1 MLNYPL
7 QVGKLE
13 DEDLTPSPL
22 NEKLAPNPFPGLRPF
37 SLDECHLFFGREG
50 HADEILEKLSHRRA
64 VTVLGYS
71 GSGKSSLMYCGL
83 IPMLYGGFMTQ
94 SSPLWKVVIARPG
107 SSPIENLT
115 DSIISVIA
123 ADGRLDETDLQIHKA
138 VISSVLRSG
147 SNGLVEICNYIQT
160 ELKENVFFLI
170 DQFEELFKY
179 KDSKSENADNESIE
193 YVNLIL
199 NTVNQSRTP
208 AYVAL
213 SMRADFLGN
222 CSEFPGLTE
231 LVNSSNYLVPQMT
244 REQKRLVIEGPVAV
258 GGGKI
263 SQRLVKRLLSDI
275 GDNQDQL
282 PILQHAL
289 MRTWNYWVAYREP
302 GEPMD
307 LRHYNAVGQI
317 SQALSLHANEAYDE
331 LSTNERVI
339 AETLFKAITE
349 KSQESQGTRRPSKI
363 ALIAELA
370 EVSEG
375 EVITVVDKFR
385 QSGRSFLMPSHQVE
399 LTSDTVVELSH
410 ESLMRIWNRLSGW
423 VDEENESARMYK
435 RVSEAAAMYQIGKTS
450 LWRPPDLQLAL
461 NWQKKQNPSRAWA
474 QRYDIAFER
483 AIVFLDTSRITFE
496 AELKNQE
503 MLQRRMLR
511 RARITA
517 IILGIAFLVSIGFFF
532 YGLINNIR
540 AQKERDIAQQ
550 ETRKAVAA
558 RKDAETQREIAE
570 ERTREVVRQEQRL
583 KASYAQLEKA
593 LTETRKAKEFALQQA
608 SIALAAEKVARE
620 SGEKEK
626 IANTEAQAQTVI
638 AKKEF
643 ERANGLYFLT
653 VAQSLEAKSEG
664 IDDEQLA
671 GLTAMQG
678 YLFHTK
684 YDGPKYDPYVFR
696 GLYYALAKLSGFNY
710 NAAKVP
716 GGLKNKM
723 FALAVSQKTEKFYT
737 TGNDGR
743 IMRGSFADLKTE
755 EPFYSNSGY
764 ANRVLALSKDE
775 KYLVNGSDSSN
786 VEIFNLESPERAPK
800 KVNGHRASI
809 SDIKFLPDNSGFI
822 SVSADRTMRLTNH
835 LTGQSR
841 NVLNLP
847 YDVKSIDISPDG
859 KWIAGASTSGV
870 LLLINTA
877 DYTFKEL
884 LKESSGRILSVAFN
898 PANPNQIAFGSEV
911 FLGTDKS
918 VISKGLV
925 RIIDLNTQK
934 IKELSGHKAGV
945 IDVEFSPDG
954 KLLASAGL
962 DRRLQM
968 WVVDHE
974 EDLPIVMDNNNGN
987 VWHVA
992 FANDSKFL
1000 VASCNEGEIR
1010 VYPTDTRLLA
1020 DKVCPSL
1027 KRNMT
1032 QEEWRIYVGSDIDY
1046 ESTCR
1051 SLLIKDF

>member
-7 QVGKLE
+7 QVGKSE

-22 NEKLAPNPFPGLRPF
+22 SEKLTPNPFPGLRPF
-37 SLDECHLFFGREG
+37 SSDECHLFFGREG
-50 HADEILEKLSHRRA
+50 HADEILEKLAHNKV

-94 SSPLWKVVIARPG
+94 HSPLWKVVISRPG

-115 DSIISVIA
+115 DSIIAVLA
-123 ADGRLDETDLQIHKA
+123 ADGRLDESDIQIHKA

-147 SNGLVEICNYIQT
+147 SNGLVEICNYIRT
-160 ELKENVFFLI
+160 ELNENVFFLI

-179 KDSKSENADNESIE
+179 RESKAENAENESIE

-199 NTVNQSRTP
+199 NTVAQSHSS

-213 SMRADFLGN
+213 SMRADFMGN
-222 CSEFPGLTE
+222 CAEFRGLTE

-258 GGGKI
+258 GGGRI
-263 SQRLVKRLLSDI
+263 SKRLVKRLLSDI

-289 MRTWNYWVAYREP
+289 MRTWNYWLAYREP

-307 LRHYNAVGQI
+307 LRHYNAIGQI

-331 LSTNERVI
+331 LTTNERIV

-363 ALIAELA
+363 GLIAELA

-375 EVITVVDKFR
+375 EVIAIVDKFR
-385 QSGRSFLMPSHQVE
+385 QPGRSFLMPSDQVE
-399 LTSDTVVELSH
+399 LTTDSIIELSH

-423 VDEENESARMYK
+423 VDEEYESARMYK

-511 RARITA
+511 RARIVS
-517 IILGIAFLVSIGFFF
+517 IILGIALLFSIGLFF
-532 YGLINNIR
+532 YGLINKFQ
-540 AQKERDIAQQ
+540 AEKEKEFAQQ
-550 ETRKAVAA
+550 ETKKAIAA
-558 RKDAETQREIAE
+558 RKDAEKQRSIAQAETKKVQQKE
-570 ERTREVVRQEQRL
+570 EELRLSVIKLETALIETRLAKDFAQEQYLEAKRQTNL
-583 KASYAQLEKA
+583 AIESSIKEKAANEVAQAKTIVATQALEKA
-593 LTETRKAKEFALQQA
+593 DR
-608 SIALAAEKVARE
+608 
-620 SGEKEK
+620 
-626 IANTEAQAQTVI
+626 
-638 AKKEF
+638 
-643 ERANGLYFLT
+643 LYYLT

-664 IDDEQLA
+664 IDDKELA

-684 YDGPKYDPYVFR
+684 YNGPKYDPYVFR
-696 GLYYALAKLSGFNY
+696 GLYYALTKLAGKNY

-723 FALAVSQKTEKFYT
+723 FALAVSQKTDKFYT

-743 IMRGSFADLKTE
+743 IMRGSFVDLKTDA
-755 EPFYSNSGY
+755 PFAVNKGY

-775 KYLVNGSDSSN
+775 KYLINGSDSSN
-786 VEIFNLESPERAPK
+786 VEIFNMEFPDRAPK
-800 KVNGHRASI
+800 KVKGHRASV

-822 SVSADRTMRLTNH
+822 SISADRTMRLTNQV
-835 LTGQSR
+835 TGQSK

-847 YDVKSIDISPDG
+847 FDLKSIDISPDG
-859 KWIAGASTSGV
+859 KWIVGASTAGV
-870 LLLINTA
+870 LLLINTS

-884 LKESSGRILSVAFN
+884 LRESSSRILSVAFN
-898 PANPNQIAFGSEV
+898 PARPNLIAFGSEV
-911 FLGTDKS
+911 LGEAKT
-918 VISKGLV
+918 INKGTV
-925 RIIDLNTQK
+925 KIIDLNTQK
-934 IKELSGHKAGV
+934 VKELSGHKAGV

-992 FANDSKFL
+992 FASDTNFL

-1010 VYPTDTRLLA
+1010 VYPTDIRMLA
-1020 DKVCPSL
+1020 DKVCPGLS
-1027 KRNMT
+1027 RNMT
-1032 QEEWRIYVGSDIDY
+1032 KEEWRIYVGSDIIY
-1046 ESTCR
+1046 ESTCK

>member
-13 DEDLTPSPL
+13 DDELTPSPL
-22 NEKLAPNPFPGLRPF
+22 NEKLTLNPFPGLRPF
-37 SLDECHLFFGREG
+37 SLEECHLFFGREG
-50 HADEILEKLSHRRA
+50 HADEILEKLAQHRA

-83 IPMLYGGFMTQ
+83 IPLLYGGFMTQ
-94 SSPLWKVVIARPG
+94 NSPQWKVVITRPG
-107 SSPIENLT
+107 SSPIENLA
-115 DSIISVIA
+115 DSIVGVLS
-123 ADGRLDETDLQIHKA
+123 ADGRLEETDLQIHKA

-170 DQFEELFKY
+170 DQFEELFRY
-179 KDSKSENADNESIE
+179 KESKVEGSDNESIE

-199 NTVNQSRTP
+199 NTVNQSRTS

-213 SMRADFLGN
+213 SMRADFMGN
-222 CSEFPGLTE
+222 CAEFPGLTE

-258 GGGKI
+258 GGGRI

-289 MRTWNYWVAYREP
+289 MRTWNYWIAYREP

-307 LRHYNAVGQI
+307 IRHYNAIGQI

-331 LSTNERVI
+331 LTSNEKSI
-339 AETLFKAITE
+339 AEILFKAITE

-370 EVSEG
+370 GVSDG
-375 EVITVVDKFR
+375 EVIDVVDKFR
-385 QSGRSFLMPSHQVE
+385 QTGRSFLMPSYQVE
-399 LTSDTVVELSH
+399 LTSDSFIELSH

-423 VDEENESARMYK
+423 VDEEYESSRMYK
-435 RVSEAAAMYQIGKTS
+435 RVSDASAMYQIGKTS

-511 RARITA
+511 RARIVN
-517 IILGIAFLVSIGFFF
+517 IILGIALLVSIGFFF
-532 YGLINNIR
+532 YGLINNIQ
-540 AQKERDIAQQ
+540 AQKDKELAQQ
-550 ETRKAVAA
+550 QTKKAVAA
-558 RKDAETQREIAE
+558 REDAEKQRSIAQAETKKVLRKEEELRQSVIKLENALIETRLAKDFAQAQYLEAKRQTNLAIESSIKEKAANEIAQAK
-570 ERTREVVRQEQRL
+570 TIVATQ
-583 KASYAQLEKA
+583 ALEKA
-593 LTETRKAKEFALQQA
+593 DR
-608 SIALAAEKVARE
+608 
-620 SGEKEK
+620 
-626 IANTEAQAQTVI
+626 
-638 AKKEF
+638 
-643 ERANGLYFLT
+643 LYFLT

-664 IDDEQLA
+664 IDDKELA

-684 YDGPKYDPYVFR
+684 YDGKKYDPYVFR
-696 GLYYALAKLSGFNY
+696 GLYYSLAKLSGYSY
-710 NAAKVP
+710 NAAKVQ

-723 FALAVSQKTEKFYT
+723 FALAVSQKSDQFFT

-743 IMRGSFADLKTE
+743 ITKGSYLTLATSA
-755 EPFYSNSGY
+755 PFYANTGY
-764 ANRVLALSKDE
+764 ANKVLALSKDE
-775 KYLVNGSDSSN
+775 RYLVNGSDSTAL
-786 VEIFNLESPERAPK
+786 EIFNLDTPEKAPK
-800 KVNGHRASI
+800 RIKGHKSSVN
-809 SDIKFLPDNSGFI
+809 DIKFFPNKSGFV
-822 SVSADRTMRLTNH
+822 SVSSDRTMRVTDQ
-835 LTGQSR
+835 LTGQS
-841 NVLNLP
+841 NKVLTLP
-847 YDVKSIDISPDG
+847 YVLKSIDISPNGD
-859 KWIAGASTSGV
+859 WIFGASASGALV
-870 LLLINTA
+870 MISTT
-877 DYTFKEL
+877 DYTYKEIVN
-884 LKESSGRILSVAFN
+884 EPNSRILSVAIN
-898 PANPNQIAFGSEV
+898 PTKPNLVAYGSEAIIDNRTV
-911 FLGTDKS
+911 
-918 VISKGLV
+918 SKGLV
-925 RIIDLNTQK
+925 KVMDLTTMK
-934 IKELSGHKAGV
+934 VKELSGHKAGV
-945 IDVEFSPDG
+945 IDLEYSPDG

-968 WVVDHE
+968 WVVDKE

-987 VWHVA
+987 VWRVA
-992 FANDSKFL
+992 FASGSDYL

-1010 VYPTDTRLLA
+1010 VYPTDTRILA
-1020 DKVCPSL
+1020 EKVCPNL
-1027 KRNMT
+1027 NRNMT
-1032 QEEWRIYVGSDIDY
+1032 KEEWRIYVGADIEY
-1046 ESTCR
+1046 ESTCK

>member
-1 MLNYPL
+1 MVNYPL
-7 QVGKLE
+7 QVGE
-13 DEDLTPSPL
+13 SENEELTPSL
-22 NEKLAPNPFPGLRPF
+22 FNEKFDPNPFPGLRPF

-50 HADEILEKLSHRRA
+50 HADEILEKLAHNRV

-94 SSPLWKVVIARPG
+94 NSPLWKVVISRPG
-107 SSPIENLT
+107 SAPIENLT
-115 DSIISVIA
+115 DSIIAVLA
-123 ADGRLDETDLQIHKA
+123 ADGRLDESDIQIHKA

-147 SNGLVEICNYIQT
+147 SNGLVEVCNYIRT
-160 ELKENVFFLI
+160 ELNENVFFLI

-179 KDSKSENADNESIE
+179 RESKTENAHNESIE

-199 NTVNQSRTP
+199 NTVAQSHSS

-213 SMRADFLGN
+213 SMRSDFIGN
-222 CSEFPGLTE
+222 CAEFRGLTE

-258 GGGKI
+258 GGGRI
-263 SQRLVKRLLSDI
+263 SKRLVKRLLSDI
-275 GDNQDQL
+275 GDDQDQL

-289 MRTWNYWVAYREP
+289 MRTWNYWLAYREP

-307 LRHYNAVGQI
+307 LRHYNAIGQV
-317 SQALSLHANEAYDE
+317 SRALSLHANEAYDE
-331 LSTNERVI
+331 LSTNERIV

-349 KSQESQGTRRPSKI
+349 KSKETQGTRRPSKI
-363 ALIAELA
+363 GLIAELA

-385 QSGRSFLMPSHQVE
+385 QSGRSFLMPSDQVE
-399 LTSDTVVELSH
+399 LTSDSVIELSH

-423 VDEENESARMYK
+423 VNEENESARMYK

-511 RARITA
+511 RARIVN
-517 IILGIAFLVSIGFFF
+517 IVLGIALLFSIGLFF
-532 YGLINNIR
+532 YGLMNKIQ
-540 AQKERDIAQQ
+540 AQKEKETAQQ
-550 ETRKAVAA
+550 QTRKANSAL
-558 RKDAETQREIAE
+558 AEAKIQRALAEAKTREVLAAE
-570 ERTREVVRQEQRL
+570 ERL
-583 KASYAQLEKA
+583 KSKNVELEKA
-593 LTETRKAKEFALQQA
+593 LVETRLSKEFAQQQA
-608 SIALAAEKVARE
+608 IRAQISEKAAIA
-620 SGEKEK
+620 SGEKA
-626 IANTEAQAQTVI
+626 IAANLEAQVQKQNALKQY
-638 AKKEF
+638 
-643 ERANGLYFLT
+643 ERANGLYHLT

-664 IDDEQLA
+664 IDDKELA

-678 YLFHTK
+678 YLFHTE
-684 YDGPKYDPYVFR
+684 YNGPKYDPYVFR
-696 GLYYALAKLSGFNY
+696 GLYYALTKLAGKNY

-723 FALAVSQKTEKFYT
+723 FALAVSQKTDKFFT

-743 IMRGSFADLKTE
+743 IMRGSFVDLKTDA
-755 EPFYSNSGY
+755 PFASNIGY

-786 VEIFNLESPERAPK
+786 VEIFDLEFPDRAPK
-800 KVNGHRASI
+800 KVKGHRASI
-809 SDIKFLPDNSGFI
+809 LDIKFLPDNSSFI
-822 SVSADRTMRLTNH
+822 SISADRTMRLTNQV
-835 LTGQSR
+835 TGQSR

-847 YDVKSIDISPDG
+847 IDLKSIDISPDG
-859 KWIAGASTSGV
+859 KWIIGGSTSGV
-870 LLLINTA
+870 LLLINTS

-884 LKESSGRILSVAFN
+884 LKESSNRILSVAFN
-898 PANPNQIAFGSEV
+898 PARPNLIALGSEV
-911 FLGTDKS
+911 LGEAKT
-918 VISKGLV
+918 INKGRV
-925 RIIDLNTQK
+925 NIIDLNTQK
-934 IKELSGHKAGV
+934 VKELSGHKAGV

-974 EDLPIVMDNNNGN
+974 EDLPIVMDNNNGS

-992 FANDSKFL
+992 FANDSNFL

-1010 VYPTDTRLLA
+1010 VYPTDTRMLA
-1020 DKVCPSL
+1020 NKVCPRL
-1027 KRNMT
+1027 TRNMT
-1032 QEEWRIYVGSDIDY
+1032 KEEWRIYVGSDIKY
-1046 ESTCR
+1046 QTTCR

>member
-1 MLNYPL
+1 MNYPL

-13 DEDLTPSPL
+13 DDELTPSPL
-22 NEKLAPNPFPGLRPF
+22 NEKLTSNPFPGLRPF
-37 SLDECHLFFGREG
+37 SLEECHLFFGREG
-50 HADEILEKLSHRRA
+50 HADEILEKLAQHRA

-94 SSPLWKVVIARPG
+94 NSPLWKVVIARPG

-115 DSIISVIA
+115 DSIIAVLA
-123 ADGRLDETDLQIHKA
+123 ADGRLEESDVQIHKA

-179 KDSKSENADNESIE
+179 KESKTENADNESIE

-199 NTVNQSRTP
+199 NTVKQSRTS
-208 AYVAL
+208 AYIAL
-213 SMRADFLGN
+213 SMRADFMGN
-222 CSEFPGLTE
+222 CAEFPGLTE

-244 REQKRLVIEGPVAV
+244 REQKRLVIEGPVSV
-258 GGGKI
+258 GGGRI

-289 MRTWNYWVAYREP
+289 MRTWNYWVTYREP

-307 LRHYNAVGQI
+307 LRHYNAIGQI

-331 LSTNERVI
+331 LTASERTI

-349 KSQESQGTRRPSKI
+349 KSQDVQGTRRASKI
-363 ALIAELA
+363 GLIAELA

-375 EVITVVDKFR
+375 EVISVVDKFR
-385 QSGRSFLMPSHQVE
+385 QSGRSFLMPSYQFE
-399 LTSDTVVELSH
+399 LTSDSVIELSH
-410 ESLMRIWNRLSGW
+410 ESLMRIWNRLAGW
-423 VDEENESARMYK
+423 VDDESESARMYK
-435 RVSEAAAMYQIGKTS
+435 RVSDAAAMYQIGKTS

-474 QRYDIAFER
+474 QRYDIAYER

-511 RARITA
+511 RARITS
-517 IILGIAFLVSIGFFF
+517 IILGIALLFSIGMFL
-532 YGLINNIR
+532 YGLINNIQ
-540 AQKERDIAQQ
+540 AQKDKELAQQ
-550 ETRKAVAA
+550 ETKKAVAA
-558 RKDAETQREIAE
+558 RKDAEKSRLIAE
-570 ERTREVVRQEQRL
+570 ERTREVERQEKLL
-583 KASYAQLEKA
+583 KASYAQLERA
-593 LTETRKAKEFALQQA
+593 LADTRLAKEFALRQA
-608 SIALAAEKVARE
+608 SLALAAEKVARE

-626 IANTEAQAQTVI
+626 VANLEAQAQTVL

-664 IDDEQLA
+664 IDDKELA

-696 GLYYALAKLSGFNY
+696 GLYYALAKLSGLNY

-755 EPFYSNSGY
+755 EPFYSNVGY

-786 VEIFNLESPERAPK
+786 VEIFNLEFPDRAPK
-800 KVNGHRASI
+800 KVKGHRASI
-809 SDIKFLPDNSGFI
+809 SDIKFLPDGSGFI

-835 LTGQSR
+835 VTGQSR

-847 YDVKSIDISPDG
+847 FDLKSIDISPDG
-859 KWIAGASTSGV
+859 KWIVGASTSGV
-870 LLLINTA
+870 LLLINAT
-877 DYTFKEL
+877 DYSFKEL

-898 PANPNQIAFGSEV
+898 PVRPNQIAFGSEV

-1020 DKVCPSL
+1020 DKICPNL

-1032 QEEWRIYVGSDIDY
+1032 QEEWRIYVGSDIEY
-1046 ESTCR
+1046 ESTCK

>member
-1 MLNYPL
+1 MVNYPL
-7 QVGKLE
+7 QVGESE
-13 DEDLTPSPL
+13 DEEITPFPL

-50 HADEILEKLSHRRA
+50 HADEILEKLAHNRV

-94 SSPLWKVVIARPG
+94 NSPLWKVVIARPG

-115 DSIISVIA
+115 DSIIAVLA
-123 ADGRLDETDLQIHKA
+123 ADGRLDESDIQIHRA

-147 SNGLVEICNYIQT
+147 SNGLVEICNYIRT
-160 ELKENVFFLI
+160 ELNENVFFLI

-179 KDSKSENADNESIE
+179 RESKVENADNESIE

-199 NTVNQSRTP
+199 NTVAQSHSSV
-208 AYVAL
+208 YVAL

-258 GGGKI
+258 GGGRI
-263 SQRLVKRLLSDI
+263 SKRLVKRLLSDI

-289 MRTWNYWVAYREP
+289 MRTWNYWLAYREP

-307 LRHYNAVGQI
+307 LRHYNAIGQI

-331 LSTNERVI
+331 LTTNERIV

-363 ALIAELA
+363 GLIAELA

-385 QSGRSFLMPSHQVE
+385 QSGRSFLMPSDQVQ
-399 LTSDTVVELSH
+399 LTTDSIIELSH

-423 VDEENESARMYK
+423 VDEEYESARMYK

-511 RARITA
+511 RARITS
-517 IILGIAFLVSIGFFF
+517 IILGIAFLFSMGMFL
-532 YGLINNIR
+532 YGLINNIQ
-540 AQKERDIAQQ
+540 AQKDKEIAQQ
-550 ETRKAVAA
+550 ETKKAVAA
-558 RKDAETQREIAE
+558 RKDAEEQRSIAQAETKKVQQKEEELRQSVIKLEIALIE
-570 ERTREVVRQEQRL
+570 TRLAKDFAQAQYLEAKRQTNLAIESSIKEKAANEV
-583 KASYAQLEKA
+583 AQAKTIVATQALEKA
-593 LTETRKAKEFALQQA
+593 DR
-608 SIALAAEKVARE
+608 
-620 SGEKEK
+620 
-626 IANTEAQAQTVI
+626 
-638 AKKEF
+638 
-643 ERANGLYFLT
+643 LYYLT

-664 IDDEQLA
+664 IDDKELA

-678 YLFHTK
+678 YLFHTE
-684 YDGPKYDPYVFR
+684 YNGPKYDPYVFR
-696 GLYYALAKLSGFNY
+696 GLYYALTKLAGKNY

-723 FALAVSQKTEKFYT
+723 FALAVSQKTDKFFT

-743 IMRGSFADLKTE
+743 IMRGSFVDLKTDA
-755 EPFYSNSGY
+755 PFASNKGY

-786 VEIFNLESPERAPK
+786 VEIFDLEFPDRAPK
-800 KVNGHRASI
+800 KVKGHRASI
-809 SDIKFLPDNSGFI
+809 LDIKFLPDNSGFI
-822 SVSADRTMRLTNH
+822 SISADRTMRLTNQV
-835 LTGQSR
+835 TGQSR

-847 YDVKSIDISPDG
+847 FDLKSIDISPDG
-859 KWIAGASTSGV
+859 KWIIGGSTSGV
-870 LLLINTA
+870 LLLINTS

-884 LKESSGRILSVAFN
+884 LKEPSNRILSVAFN
-898 PANPNQIAFGSEV
+898 PARPNLIAVGSEV
-911 FLGTDKS
+911 LGEAKK
-918 VISKGLV
+918 INKGTV
-925 RIIDLNTQK
+925 KIIDLNTQK
-934 IKELSGHKAGV
+934 VKELSGHKAGV

-992 FANDSKFL
+992 FASDTNFL

-1010 VYPTDTRLLA
+1010 VYPTDIRMLA
-1020 DKVCPSL
+1020 DKVCPGL
-1027 KRNMT
+1027 TRNMT
-1032 QEEWRIYVGSDIDY
+1032 KEEWRIYVGSDIKY
-1046 ESTCR
+1046 QSTCR

>member
-1 MLNYPL
+1 MVNYPL
-7 QVGKLE
+7 QVGESE
-13 DEDLTPSPL
+13 DEEITPFPL

-50 HADEILEKLSHRRA
+50 HADEILEKLAHNRV

-94 SSPLWKVVIARPG
+94 NSPLWKVVIARPG

-115 DSIISVIA
+115 DSIIAVLA
-123 ADGRLDETDLQIHKA
+123 ADGRLDESDIQIHRA

-147 SNGLVEICNYIQT
+147 SNGLVEICNYIRT
-160 ELKENVFFLI
+160 ELNENVFFLI

-179 KDSKSENADNESIE
+179 RESKVENADNESIE

-199 NTVNQSRTP
+199 NTVAQSHSS

-258 GGGKI
+258 GGGRI
-263 SQRLVKRLLSDI
+263 SKRLVKRLLSDI

-289 MRTWNYWVAYREP
+289 MRTWNYWLAYREP

-307 LRHYNAVGQI
+307 LRHYNAIGQI

-331 LSTNERVI
+331 LTTNERIV

-363 ALIAELA
+363 GLIAELA

-385 QSGRSFLMPSHQVE
+385 QSGRSFLMPSDQVE
-399 LTSDTVVELSH
+399 LTTDSIIELSH

-423 VDEENESARMYK
+423 VDEEYESARMYK

-511 RARITA
+511 RARITS
-517 IILGIAFLVSIGFFF
+517 IILGIAFLFSMGMFL
-532 YGLINNIR
+532 YGLINNIQ
-540 AQKERDIAQQ
+540 AQKDKEIAQQ
-550 ETRKAVAA
+550 ETKKAVAA
-558 RKDAETQREIAE
+558 REDAERSRKVAE
-570 ERTREVVRQEQRL
+570 EQTKEVLKKEEQL
-583 KASYAQLEKA
+583 KKSYAQLESA
-593 LTETRKAKEFALQQA
+593 LIETRLAKDF
-608 SIALAAEKVARE
+608 
-620 SGEKEK
+620 
-626 IANTEAQAQTVI
+626 AQAQYLE
-638 AKKEF
+638 AKRQTNLAIESSIKEKA
-643 ERANGLYFLT
+643 ANEVAQAKTIVATQALEKADRLYYLT

-664 IDDEQLA
+664 IDDKELA

-678 YLFHTK
+678 YLFHTE
-684 YDGPKYDPYVFR
+684 YNGPKYDPYVFR
-696 GLYYALAKLSGFNY
+696 GLYYALTKLAGKNY
-710 NAAKVP
+710 NAVKVP

-723 FALAVSQKTEKFYT
+723 FALAVSQKTDKFFT

-743 IMRGSFADLKTE
+743 IMRGSFVDLKTDA
-755 EPFYSNSGY
+755 PFASNKGY

-786 VEIFNLESPERAPK
+786 VEIFDLEFPDRAPK
-800 KVNGHRASI
+800 RVKGHRASI
-809 SDIKFLPDNSGFI
+809 VDIKFLPDNSGFI
-822 SVSADRTMRLTNH
+822 SISADRTMRLTNQV
-835 LTGQSR
+835 TGQSR

-847 YDVKSIDISPDG
+847 FDLKSIDISPDG
-859 KWIAGASTSGV
+859 KWIIGGSTSGV
-870 LLLINTA
+870 LLLINTS

-884 LKESSGRILSVAFN
+884 LKEPSNRILSVAFN
-898 PANPNQIAFGSEV
+898 PARPNLIAFGSEV
-911 FLGTDKS
+911 LGEVKTIDKGT
-918 VISKGLV
+918 VK
-925 RIIDLNTQK
+925 IIDLNTQK
-934 IKELSGHKAGV
+934 VKELSGHKAGV

-968 WVVDHE
+968 WLVDHE

-992 FANDSKFL
+992 FASDTNFL

-1010 VYPTDTRLLA
+1010 VYPTDIRMLA
-1020 DKVCPSL
+1020 DKVCPGL
-1027 KRNMT
+1027 TRNMT
-1032 QEEWRIYVGSDIDY
+1032 KEEWRIYVGSDIKY
-1046 ESTCR
+1046 QSTCR

>member
-1 MLNYPL
+1 MVNYPL
-7 QVGKLE
+7 QVGESE
-13 DEDLTPSPL
+13 DEEITPFPL

-50 HADEILEKLSHRRA
+50 HADEILEKLAHNRV

-94 SSPLWKVVIARPG
+94 NSPLWKVVIARPG

-115 DSIISVIA
+115 DSIIAVLA
-123 ADGRLDETDLQIHKA
+123 ADGRLDESDIQIHRA

-147 SNGLVEICNYIQT
+147 SNGLVEICNYIRT
-160 ELKENVFFLI
+160 ELNENVFFLI

-179 KDSKSENADNESIE
+179 RESKVENADNESIE

-199 NTVNQSRTP
+199 NIVAQSHSS

-258 GGGKI
+258 GGGRI
-263 SQRLVKRLLSDI
+263 SKRLVKRLLSDI

-289 MRTWNYWVAYREP
+289 MRTWNYWLAYREP

-307 LRHYNAVGQI
+307 LRHYNAIGQI

-331 LSTNERVI
+331 LTTNERIV

-363 ALIAELA
+363 GLIAELA

-385 QSGRSFLMPSHQVE
+385 QSGRSFLMPSDQVQ
-399 LTSDTVVELSH
+399 LTTDSIIELSH

-423 VDEENESARMYK
+423 VDEEYESARMYK

-511 RARITA
+511 RARITS
-517 IILGIAFLVSIGFFF
+517 IILGIAFLFSMGMFL
-532 YGLINNIR
+532 YGLINNIQ
-540 AQKERDIAQQ
+540 AQKDKEIAQQ
-550 ETRKAVAA
+550 ETKKAVAA
-558 RKDAETQREIAE
+558 REDAE
-570 ERTREVVRQEQRL
+570 EQR
-583 KASYAQLEKA
+583 SIAQAETKKVQQKEEELRQSVIKLEIA
-593 LTETRKAKEFALQQA
+593 LTETRLAKDF
-608 SIALAAEKVARE
+608 
-620 SGEKEK
+620 
-626 IANTEAQAQTVI
+626 AQAQYLE
-638 AKKEF
+638 AKRQTNLAIESSIKEKA
-643 ERANGLYFLT
+643 ANEVAQAKTIVATQALEKADRLYYLT

-664 IDDEQLA
+664 IDDKELA

-678 YLFHTK
+678 YLFHTE
-684 YDGPKYDPYVFR
+684 YNGPKYDPYVFR
-696 GLYYALAKLSGFNY
+696 GLYYALTKLAGKNY

-723 FALAVSQKTEKFYT
+723 FALAVSQKTDKFFT

-743 IMRGSFADLKTE
+743 IMRGSFVDLKTDA
-755 EPFYSNSGY
+755 PFASNKGY

-786 VEIFNLESPERAPK
+786 VEIFDLEFPDRAPK
-800 KVNGHRASI
+800 KVKGHRASI
-809 SDIKFLPDNSGFI
+809 LDIKFLPDNSGFI
-822 SVSADRTMRLTNH
+822 SISADRTMRLTNQV
-835 LTGQSR
+835 TGQSR

-847 YDVKSIDISPDG
+847 FDLKSIDISPDG
-859 KWIAGASTSGV
+859 KWIIGGSTSGV
-870 LLLINTA
+870 LLLINTS

-884 LKESSGRILSVAFN
+884 LKEPSNRILSVAFN
-898 PANPNQIAFGSEV
+898 PARPNLIAFGSEV
-911 FLGTDKS
+911 LGEVKTIDKGT
-918 VISKGLV
+918 VK
-925 RIIDLNTQK
+925 IIDLNTQK
-934 IKELSGHKAGV
+934 VKELSGHKAGV

-968 WVVDHE
+968 WLVDHE

-992 FANDSKFL
+992 FASDTNFL

-1010 VYPTDTRLLA
+1010 VYPTDIRMLA
-1020 DKVCPSL
+1020 DKVCPGL
-1027 KRNMT
+1027 TRNMT
-1032 QEEWRIYVGSDIDY
+1032 KEEWRIYVGSDIKY
-1046 ESTCR
+1046 QSTCR

>member
-1 MLNYPL
+1 MVNYPL
-7 QVGKLE
+7 QVGESE
-13 DEDLTPSPL
+13 DEEITPFPL

-50 HADEILEKLSHRRA
+50 HADEILEKLAHNRV

-94 SSPLWKVVIARPG
+94 NSPLWKVVIARPG

-115 DSIISVIA
+115 DSIIAVLA
-123 ADGRLDETDLQIHKA
+123 ADGRLDESDIQIHRA

-147 SNGLVEICNYIQT
+147 SNGLVEICNYIRT
-160 ELKENVFFLI
+160 ELNENVFFLI

-179 KDSKSENADNESIE
+179 RESKVENADNESIE

-199 NTVNQSRTP
+199 NTVAQSHSS

-258 GGGKI
+258 GGGRI
-263 SQRLVKRLLSDI
+263 SKRLVKRLLSDI

-289 MRTWNYWVAYREP
+289 MRTWNYWLAYREP

-307 LRHYNAVGQI
+307 LRHYNAIGQI

-331 LSTNERVI
+331 LTTNERIV

-363 ALIAELA
+363 GLIAELA

-385 QSGRSFLMPSHQVE
+385 QSGRSFLMPSDQVQ
-399 LTSDTVVELSH
+399 LTTDSIIELSH

-423 VDEENESARMYK
+423 VDEEYESARMYK

-511 RARITA
+511 RARITS
-517 IILGIAFLVSIGFFF
+517 IILGIAFLFSMGMFL
-532 YGLINNIR
+532 YGLINNIQ
-540 AQKERDIAQQ
+540 AQKDKEIAQQ
-550 ETRKAVAA
+550 ETKKAVAA
-558 RKDAETQREIAE
+558 REDAE
-570 ERTREVVRQEQRL
+570 EQR
-583 KASYAQLEKA
+583 SIAQAETKKVQQKEEELRQSVIKLEIA
-593 LTETRKAKEFALQQA
+593 LTETRLAKDF
-608 SIALAAEKVARE
+608 
-620 SGEKEK
+620 
-626 IANTEAQAQTVI
+626 AQAQYFE
-638 AKKEF
+638 AKRQTNLAIESSIKEKA
-643 ERANGLYFLT
+643 ANEVAQAKTIVATQALEKADRLYYLT

-664 IDDEQLA
+664 IDDKELA

-678 YLFHTK
+678 YLFHTE
-684 YDGPKYDPYVFR
+684 YNGPKYDPYVFR
-696 GLYYALAKLSGFNY
+696 GLYYALTKLAGKNY

-723 FALAVSQKTEKFYT
+723 FALAVSQKTDKFFA

-743 IMRGSFADLKTE
+743 IMRGSFVDLKTDA
-755 EPFYSNSGY
+755 PFASNKGY

-786 VEIFNLESPERAPK
+786 VEIFDLEFPDRAPK
-800 KVNGHRASI
+800 KVKGHRASI
-809 SDIKFLPDNSGFI
+809 LDIKFLPDNSGFI
-822 SVSADRTMRLTNH
+822 SISADRTMRLTNQV
-835 LTGQSR
+835 TGQSR

-847 YDVKSIDISPDG
+847 FDLKSIDISPDG
-859 KWIAGASTSGV
+859 KWIIGGSTSGV
-870 LLLINTA
+870 LLLINTS

-884 LKESSGRILSVAFN
+884 LKEPSNRILSVAFN
-898 PANPNQIAFGSEV
+898 PARPNLIAFGSEV
-911 FLGTDKS
+911 LGEVKTIDKGT
-918 VISKGLV
+918 VK
-925 RIIDLNTQK
+925 IIDLNTQK
-934 IKELSGHKAGV
+934 VKELSGHKAGV

-968 WVVDHE
+968 WLVDHE

-992 FANDSKFL
+992 FASDTNFL

-1010 VYPTDTRLLA
+1010 VYPTDIRMLA
-1020 DKVCPSL
+1020 DKVCPGL
-1027 KRNMT
+1027 TRNMT
-1032 QEEWRIYVGSDIDY
+1032 KEEWRIYVGSDIKY
-1046 ESTCR
+1046 QSTCR